1 MAEQNANDNN
11 WFGSWINA
19 AKNKGSEVL
28 EFVKKDL
35 EEFGSAV
42 KNEATNVV
50 SSTGAVLEKTL
61 SLDSPSSTASNM
73 KRSFSSFLGQMNNV
87 LNPSPD
93 DSDAEMLIVE
103 NSETVTLNKF
113 QKALYELQK
122 DPVTYLEDPDESLR
136 KQYNCWL
143 EIIDDQLNDDRIA
156 KHVNSSEI
164 LKQHYAKLVPDIV
177 EHQVFWKR
185 YLFKKAL
192 LEDDLARQEAL
203 EKREQ
208 KEKQATEE
216 NLKWDQEDFAADIEL
231 TEEQQIELL
240 EQYEN
245 EKKVSQKSS
254 QQPIGETVVFKQESP
269 KRKGK
274 GSKRKPT
281 TEAQNT
287 EAATPKEND
296 LSASIT
302 STPSS
307 NSSLDLDWEKISDT
321 EK

>member
-1 MAEQNANDNN
+1 MAEQNDNN
-11 WFGSWINA
+11 WFGSWLSA

-35 EEFGSAV
+35 EEFGTAV
-42 KNEATNVV
+42 KNEATSVV

-73 KRSFSSFLGQMNNV
+73 KRSISSFMGQVNNV

-122 DPVTYLEDPDESLR
+122 DPITFLEDPDECLQ

-143 EIIDDQLNDDRIA
+143 EIIDDQLSDDRIA
-156 KHVNSSEI
+156 KHVNSSEV
-164 LKQHYAKLVPDIV
+164 LKCQYAKLVPEVV
-177 EHQVFWKR
+177 EHQTFWKR

-192 LEDDLARQEAL
+192 LEDDLARQEVL

-208 KEKQATEE
+208 KEKQVTEE
-216 NLKWDQEDFAADIEL
+216 SLKWEQDFAADIEL
-231 TEEQQIELL
+231 TEEEQIKLL
-240 EQYEN
+240 EQYES
-245 EKKVSQKSS
+245 ERKTSPKSKL
-254 QQPIGETVVFKQESP
+254 PIGEKVIFKQDSP
-269 KRKGK
+269 KKKHKEKNQENREVEN
-274 GSKRKPT
+274 PET
-281 TEAQNT
+281 TKINK
-287 EAATPKEND
+287 KESND
-296 LSASIT
+296 SL

-307 NSSLDLDWEKISDT
+307 SSSLDGDWEKLSDT
-321 EK
+321 DK

>member
-1 MAEQNANDNN
+1 MGEQNENN
-11 WFGSWINA
+11 WFGSWLNA

-35 EEFGSAV
+35 EEFGTAV
-42 KNEATNVV
+42 KNEASSVV

-73 KRSFSSFLGQMNNV
+73 KRSISSLMGQVNSV

-122 DPVTYLEDPDESLR
+122 DPITFLEDPGESLQ

-156 KHVNSSEI
+156 KHVNSSEV
-164 LKQHYAKLVPDIV
+164 LKCHYAKLVPDVV
-177 EHQVFWKR
+177 EHQTFWKR

-192 LEDDLARQEAL
+192 LEDELARQEAL

-208 KEKQATEE
+208 KEKQVTEE
-216 NLKWDQEDFAADIEL
+216 SLKWEQEDFAADIEL
-231 TEEQQIELL
+231 TEEEQIKLL

-245 EKKVSQKSS
+245 ERKTSPRSKL
-254 QQPIGETVVFKQESP
+254 PIGEKVKIAHDSPKKKENKEVESP
-269 KRKGK
+269 QSTKINK
-274 GSKRKPT
+274 
-281 TEAQNT
+281 
-287 EAATPKEND
+287 ND
-296 LSASIT
+296 SNDSLR

-307 NSSLDLDWEKISDT
+307 NSSLDGDWEKISDT
-321 EK
+321 DK